1 LGKEVRSLLT
11 NRLEPCYLF
20 RFPSMTRLT
29 NCSFYL
35 DKGIG
40 YYSLYC
46 RDTYDILIKRIDKMI
61 ASKKRVYFFLIC
73 LLCLTIIGILCIPS
87 YQKEA
92 NKEIE
97 DLQDA
102 KLLATARRDSAN
114 PSAALSLPK
123 EVEKRLKKHRSNNTS
138 NNAWITNN
146 TGGDAGG
153 YYYNDHTY
161 YSSAAAC
168 GAGGGY
174 YDGGGGGGGGDGGDA
189 GA

>member
-1 LGKEVRSLLT
+1 MVT
-11 NRLEPCYLF
+11 
-20 RFPSMTRLT
+20 
-29 NCSFYL
+29 FYL

-61 ASKKRVYFFLIC
+61 ASIGQQKNCVIC
-73 LLCLTIIGILCIPS
+73 LLCITIIGILCIPS

-92 NKEIE
+92 NKKIE

-102 KLLATARRDSAN
+102 KLLATSRRDSAN

-146 TGGDAGG
+146 TGGDVGG

-168 GAGGGY
+168 GAVGGY
-174 YDGGGGGGGGDGGDA
+174 YDGGGGGEGIGGDA

>member
-1 LGKEVRSLLT
+1 
-11 NRLEPCYLF
+11 
-20 RFPSMTRLT
+20 MTRLT
-29 NCSFYL
+29 NCSFHL

-40 YYSLYC
+40 YYSLDC

-61 ASKKRVYFFLIC
+61 ASKKQEKNCLSFFFCIS
-73 LLCLTIIGILCIPS
+73 IIGIICIPS
-87 YQKEA
+87 YQKAE
-92 NKEIE
+92 NKKIE

-102 KLLATARRDSAN
+102 KLLATSRRDSAN

-123 EVEKRLKKHRSNNTS
+123 DVEKRMEKHRS
-138 NNAWITNN
+138 NN

-153 YYYNDHTY
+153 YYYIDNTY

-168 GAGGGY
+168 GAVGGY
-174 YDGGGGGGGGDGGDA
+174 YDGGGGGGDSGDA

>member
-20 RFPSMTRLT
+20 CFHSMTRLT
-29 NCSFYL
+29 NCSFFL

-61 ASKKRVYFFLIC
+61 ASKEKKTNCLIC
-73 LLCLTIIGILCIPS
+73 LLCITIIGIICIPCIS
-87 YQKEA
+87 KEA
-92 NKEIE
+92 NKKIE
-97 DLQDA
+97 ELQDA
-102 KLLATARRDSAN
+102 KLLATSRRDSAN
-114 PSAALSLPK
+114 PTDTLSLSI
-123 EVEKRLKKHRSNNTS
+123 EVEKRLKKYRSNR
-138 NNAWITNN
+138 
-146 TGGDAGG
+146 TGGDVGG
-153 YYYNDHTY
+153 YYYNDFTH

-168 GAGGGY
+168 GAVGGY
-174 YDGGGGGGGGDGGDA
+174 YDGGGGGGGGIGGDA